1 VKPTVSSDARDFR
14 RSWSVSD
21 SIRLTS
27 SSVSLSSRMLW
38 GGLAGLWLED
48 AGTEMA
54 DLNRFR
60 GGPWAWLETDSDRDR
75 EGGCKEGGS

>member
-1 VKPTVSSDARDFR
+1 
-14 RSWSVSD
+14 
-21 SIRLTS
+21 
-27 SSVSLSSRMLW
+27 MLW